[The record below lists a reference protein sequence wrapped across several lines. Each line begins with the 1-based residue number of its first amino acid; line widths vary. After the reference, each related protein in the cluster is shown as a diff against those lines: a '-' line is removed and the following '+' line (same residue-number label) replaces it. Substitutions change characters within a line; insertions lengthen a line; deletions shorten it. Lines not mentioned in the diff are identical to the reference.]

1 MIKIFATAVE
11 GFLRWIDGV
20 AGFVVPLL
28 DRATTRR
35 LVKLTETDTD
45 EFLVESSDPSSKPAL
60 VPQSIRIQDGQAE
73 QNSLLEILPGS
84 RVELVLQSKRFL
96 FRQMELPDRAGE
108 FLEGIVRAQ
117 IDRLT
122 PWNAADAA
130 YGWSQPAGISADR
143 MSITIAASAA
153 ALVRP
158 YVKAIMSLGAQTVA
172 VMTSPPE
179 ANAGAAPI
187 TVWEDRAR
195 ETVELHRIRRAL
207 VFTLAAA
214 SIVTG
219 VAIGLSS
226 VVGAYLDAQHLEL
239 SRQITGARTQIQ
251 ARQAADS
258 GSTASARQRLGQR
271 KNDIPATVVILDAL
285 SQILPDHTY
294 VTELRIEGPKLRVI
308 GITRDA
314 PSLIGLIEQ
323 SRRFSRATF
332 FAPTTRSPTDPGERF
347 HIETVIQS
355 SAGAPS

>member
-1 MIKIFATAVE
+1 MAWLVLLFRCSTGQA
-11 GFLRWIDGV
+11 R
-20 AGFVVPLL
+20 AGSSSLQ
-28 DRATTRR
+28 
-35 LVKLTETDTD
+35 KLTRTNSWSNC
-45 EFLVESSDPSSKPAL
+45 LIPSSNPAL
-60 VPQSIRIQDGQAE
+60 VPQSIRIQDGQVE

-84 RVELVLQSKRFL
+84 RVELVLQSRRFL

-130 YGWSQPAGISADR
+130 FGWSQPAGISADR

-187 TVWEDRAR
+187 KVWEDRAR

-219 VAIGLSS
+219 IAIGLSS

-239 SRQITGARTQIQ
+239 ARQITGARTQIQ
-251 ARQAADS
+251 ARQAADFRLDGERS
-258 GSTASARQRLGQR
+258 ATAGAAQERHTCNCCHPRCAVSNPARSYLCDR
-271 KNDIPATVVILDAL
+271 
-285 SQILPDHTY
+285 
-294 VTELRIEGPKLRVI
+294 LRIEGQKLRVI